1 MTIFSNLRGIAMR
14 STSGF
19 ILSSV
24 ILLLY
29 GILKIN
35 NADLSSHQIFEELDG
50 WIKTLILLLTLFCM
64 LAENIEDFNFDRS
77 TIIILVVSGAF
88 LSYNFFQFTAN
99 VILIVMITRLTK
111 RKWSSISQINWKWV
125 VLSLACTALVL
136 IPSTIVSVYIIKD
149 LSITEYE
156 GIPSMFA
163 LIGIFFINICFTA
176 VWEEVF
182 FRGLLWGYLKKMK
195 FKIWQIAL
203 VQFFI
208 FWLLHYNGEST
219 NLGFYI
225 SLPLEIF
232 IQTFLTYKSKQLAPS
247 IISHALYNTFAPLLW
262 RFFV

>member
-1 MTIFSNLRGIAMR
+1 MKSI
-14 STSGF
+14 SGY
-19 ILSSV
+19 ILLFV
-24 ILLLY
+24 VLLLY

-35 NADLSSHQIFEELDG
+35 NADLPSHQIFEELDG
-50 WIKTLILLLTLFCM
+50 WIKTLVLLLTLFCM

-88 LSYNFFQFTAN
+88 LSYNIFQFTAN

-111 RKWSSISQINWKWV
+111 RKWSSISQINWKWL
-125 VLSLACTALVL
+125 VLSLVCTALVL
-136 IPSTIVSVYIIKD
+136 ISSTMVSIHIIKD
-149 LSITEYE
+149 LSITEHD

-219 NLGFYI
+219 NLSFYI

-232 IQTFLTYKSKQLAPS
+232 VQTLLVYKSKQLAPS
-247 IISHALYNTFAPLLW
+247 IISHALYNTFAPHLW
-262 RFFV
+262 RLFV

>member
-1 MTIFSNLRGIAMR
+1 MKSI
-14 STSGF
+14 SGY
-19 ILSSV
+19 ILLFV

-77 TIIILVVSGAF
+77 IIIILVVSGTF
-88 LSYNFFQFTAN
+88 LSYNIFQFTAN
-99 VILIVMITRLTK
+99 VILVVMITRLTK

-125 VLSLACTALVL
+125 ILSFACTALVL

-149 LSITEYE
+149 LSITEHE
-156 GIPSMFA
+156 GIPNMFA
-163 LIGIFFINICFTA
+163 LIGIFFVNICFTA
-176 VWEEVF
+176 VWEEAF

-195 FKIWQIAL
+195 FKIGQIAL

-208 FWLLHYNGEST
+208 FWLLHYKGEST
-219 NLGFYI
+219 NLGFYL

-232 IQTFLTYKSKQLAPS
+232 IQTFLTYKSKQLAPA

-262 RFFV
+262 RLFV